1 MSVLAIAGREA
12 TRPIPMSAVLIVFI
26 VCVLHG
32 PEVGKR
38 MLAARDCAKRE
49 TPPGGGCR
57 KTNGAPRTPAVSARA
72 ARPLYD
78 YRSSRVSRF
87 AQVCPGASDKGFS
100 NGNPLPDCC
109 RSEERRVGKEGVST
123 GRPRWSPYH

>member
-1 MSVLAIAGREA
+1 MTILDWKDVVMSLRAIAGREA
-12 TRPIPMSAVLIVFI
+12 TRPIPMRAVLIVFI

-87 AQVCPGASDKGFS
+87 DPVCPGASVKGFS
-100 NGNPLPDCC
+100 NGNPLPD
-109 RSEERRVGKEGVST
+109 
-123 GRPRWSPYH
+123 

>member
-1 MSVLAIAGREA
+1 MTIFDWKVVVMSVLAIAGREA

-72 ARPLYD
+72 ARD
-78 YRSSRVSRF
+78 RKSVVEGTR
-87 AQVCPGASDKGFS
+87 GAGRL
-100 NGNPLPDCC
+100 GVGG
-109 RSEERRVGKEGVST
+109 RR
-123 GRPRWSPYH
+123 H